1 MSLDRCVFHLID
13 DTCNTFLVCFRAK
26 SESIH
31 CRSICDS
38 LPSNHRH
45 PGYSMSQSHC
55 NMPNGEVSSKSTKD
69 LIAFS
74 RRVSGHFHPFNSLSP
89 SHLNIELTLN
99 GAVYFADIHVI
110 PIATRQFI
118 YEIGQLRLR
127 GDVIIR
133 CYQIT
138 TNERILNTPHQQA
151 SKTMNREL
159 IFSTQFHTCAITDR
173 DITFF
178 RSDLDYACEGKS

>member
-1 MSLDRCVFHLID
+1 MLLARCACHRIAD
-13 DTCNTFLVCFRAK
+13 ICNTFPVCCRAK

-31 CRSICDS
+31 IHCICDS
-38 LPSNHRH
+38 
-45 PGYSMSQSHC
+45 SQSNRHHHGCRTNRLHC
-55 NMPNGEVSSKSTKD
+55 NRPNGVVSSKSTKD

-74 RRVSGHFHPFNSLSP
+74 LQVSFPLQVEKFNSTETFFFHFGS
-89 SHLNIELTLN
+89 T
-99 GAVYFADIHVI
+99 DIHVI

-133 CYQIT
+133 CYQLT
-138 TNERILNTPHQQA
+138 TNERTLNAQHLHT
-151 SKTMNREL
+151 SKTLTREL

-173 DITFF
+173 DITFY
-178 RSDLDYACEGKS
+178 RSDLDYACEGEC